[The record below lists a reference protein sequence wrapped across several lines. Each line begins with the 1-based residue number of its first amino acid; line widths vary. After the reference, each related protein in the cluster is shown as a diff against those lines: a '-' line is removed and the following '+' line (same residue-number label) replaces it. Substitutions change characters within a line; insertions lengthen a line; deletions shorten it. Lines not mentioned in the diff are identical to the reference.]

1 MPTCKVCGRADAL
14 ALGRALQRAQ
24 AKEPGAETLTAISA
38 RLGIHKR
45 DLIHHR
51 DHCAGPDDPD
61 VDQAGLSDGPAHGT
75 PSATRPFIQEERA
88 VGRRVVDQADRPTA
102 HGASLAVDDRLR
114 VDAERIRT
122 LALAVAS
129 GQWKGYPNAIAM
141 GQKWGVEPAEVLR
154 LHRVAVA
161 HVAAARGPRAA
172 QLEAAVGWLTWVREE
187 QTKLATFYE
196 DEAKRLLA
204 AQETEGGSG
213 APARNAKRLAS
224 NAQLV
229 ALQAQK
235 EIDRITLGLPTAL
248 SISLSVN
255 AAPDFAEVWSVVAG
269 ILEAL
274 YPGAAEVL
282 ERGLATY
289 EQGGQRRLDEW
300 LAVQRAG
307 VLELDA

>member
-1 MPTCKVCGRADAL
+1 MPTCKVCQRADAL
-14 ALGRALQRAQ
+14 ALGRALRRAQ
-24 AKEPGAETLTAISA
+24 AREPGAETLSAISE

-51 DHCAGPDDPD
+51 DHCGGPDDD
-61 VDQAGLSDGPAHGT
+61 DMDHAGLSDGPAHGMG
-75 PSATRPFIQEERA
+75 SATRPFIQEEKPSKRPS
-88 VGRRVVDQADRPTA
+88 VDRVDRPGV
-102 HGASLAVDDRLR
+102 HGASPAVDDRLR

-129 GQWKGYPNAIAM
+129 GQWKGYGNAV
-141 GQKWGVEPAEVLR
+141 GQAEKWGVEPAEVLR

-172 QLEAAVGWLTWVREE
+172 QLEAAVGWLTWLREE

-196 DEAKRLLA
+196 QEAA
-204 AQETEGGSG
+204 ALFKAQKTEGGTG

-235 EIDRITLGLPTAL
+235 QIDRITLGLPTAL
-248 SISLSVN
+248 SINLSVN
-255 AAPDFAEVWSVVAG
+255 TSPDFAAVWDIAAR
-269 ILEAL
+269 IFEAL
-274 YPGAAEVL
+274 SPGSAEVA
-282 ERGLATY
+282 ERGIAIY
-289 EQGGQRRLDEW
+289 EQGGEAAFEEW
-300 LAVQRAG
+300 LAVLRSG